1 MIMEIRKEEKVI
13 VNFGDLMLG
22 QVFRSPGTDDEARV
36 DSDLFMK
43 IEQRPWRYAE
53 INTVRI
59 KDGKTYVLHDYS
71 KCVLVDG
78 YFVEE

>member
-1 MIMEIRKEEKVI
+1 MEIRKEEKVI

-43 IEQRPWRYAE
+43 IEHRRWTAS

>member
-1 MIMEIRKEEKVI
+1 MEIRKEEKVI

-22 QVFRSPGTDDEARV
+22 QVFRSLNIPESDDV

-43 IEQRPWRYAE
+43 IEQQHGAAS

-59 KDGKTYVLHDYS
+59 KDGKTYVLYDYS

-78 YFVEE
+78 YFKEE